1 MKQTFFFPG
10 YCMDTYPQLV
20 EAVLEGGHEVGLH
33 GYLHEVMNDQ
43 DAATELEILE
53 RGLEAA
59 AKLMD
64 SPPIGWRAPLYAIS
78 DRSPEL
84 LLDHGFVYDASL
96 MGDDQP
102 YLLRT
107 PKGDLVELPSETAN
121 DDWTHYAH
129 VPDLEY
135 MMQIR
140 APEVAE
146 EVYRAEFEAAYRH
159 GGLWISVWHPSISA
173 RLSRLEVL
181 ARMLRRHAGA
191 RRRLGR
197 AAERDRR
204 ARATSWLKQVNGSR
218 GWSRSSG
225 PAPRNRVE
233 RRDPVEGT
241 RTPIP
246 ARTGWSG
253 RLKEGQSF
261 SVDRRRGRPGRRPVR
276 LQRREPRG
284 VPERPAHPGR
294 PRGRSIPRSAGP
306 SSPTSAGRSSSSPT
320 TPRRAGTTAWRRP
333 ATRRATCC
341 SAPARTTA
349 RARRTCWPRPRSTAS
364 TSTMR
369 SSRSTCSRTSGSTRR
384 TAGAS
389 TSRSA

>member
-1 MKQTFFFPG
+1 VATQSNDRGNWIENPIPWPDGARCAASFSFDVDIDSMLRLTYGEKTPERLSTLSWLGYEEVAVPRLVRLYEEMGVKQTFFFPG

-33 GYLHEVMNDQ
+33 GYLHEVINDQ
-43 DAATELEILE
+43 DAATELEILN

-64 SPPIGWRAPLYAIS
+64 SPPVGWRAPLYAIS

-84 LLDHGFVYDASL
+84 LLDHGFIYDASL

-140 APEVAE
+140 APAVAE

-181 ARMLRRHAGA
+181 VGMLRDMQERGDVWVAPLSEIAAHVK
-191 RRRLGR
+191 RLV
-197 AAERDRR
+197 ETDE
-204 ARATSWLKQVNGSR
+204 WK
-218 GWSRSSG
+218 
-225 PAPRNRVE
+225 PRVVEVE
-233 RRDPVEGT
+233 R
-241 RTPIP
+241 
-246 ARTGWSG
+246 TG
-253 RLKEGQSF
+253 
-261 SVDRRRGRPGRRPVR
+261 
-276 LQRREPRG
+276 
-284 VPERPAHPGR
+284 
-294 PRGRSIPRSAGP
+294 
-306 SSPTSAGRSSSSPT
+306 
-320 TPRRAGTTAWRRP
+320 
-333 ATRRATCC
+333 
-341 SAPARTTA
+341 APK
-349 RARRTCWPRPRSTAS
+349 AS
-364 TSTMR
+364 
-369 SSRSTCSRTSGSTRR
+369 
-384 TAGAS
+384 
-389 TSRSA
+389 

>member
-1 MKQTFFFPG
+1 MAQEGSDRESRIENPIPWPHGARCAASFSFDVDIDSMLRLTYEEKTPQRLATLSWLGYEELAVPRLVRLYEEMGVRQTFFFPG
-10 YCMDTYPQLV
+10 YCIDTYPKLV

-59 AKLMD
+59 GKLMD
-64 SPPIGWRAPLYAIS
+64 SPPVGWRAPLYAIS

-96 MGDDQP
+96 MEDDQP

-140 APEVAE
+140 APHVAE

-181 ARMLRRHAGA
+181 VGMLRDMLERGDVWVAPLSEIAMHVKKLVAAG
-191 RRRLGR
+191 
-197 AAERDRR
+197 E
-204 ARATSWLKQVNGSR
+204 WK
-218 GWSRSSG
+218 
-225 PAPRNRVE
+225 PRVVEVE
-233 RRDPVEGT
+233 RT
-241 RTPIP
+241 ATPK
-246 ARTGWSG
+246 TN
-253 RLKEGQSF
+253 
-261 SVDRRRGRPGRRPVR
+261 
-276 LQRREPRG
+276 
-284 VPERPAHPGR
+284 
-294 PRGRSIPRSAGP
+294 
-306 SSPTSAGRSSSSPT
+306 
-320 TPRRAGTTAWRRP
+320 
-333 ATRRATCC
+333 
-341 SAPARTTA
+341 
-349 RARRTCWPRPRSTAS
+349 
-364 TSTMR
+364 
-369 SSRSTCSRTSGSTRR
+369 
-384 TAGAS
+384 
-389 TSRSA
+389 